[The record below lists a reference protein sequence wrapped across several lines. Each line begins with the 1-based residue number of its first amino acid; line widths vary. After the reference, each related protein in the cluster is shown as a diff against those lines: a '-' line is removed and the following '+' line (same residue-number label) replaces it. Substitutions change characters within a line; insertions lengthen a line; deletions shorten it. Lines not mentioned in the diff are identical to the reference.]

1 MLDIIENDLLKKHL
15 PSVTYLRL
23 DGGVQA
29 SNRHEIVTKF
39 NNDPSIDV
47 LLLTTQVSLIFSTD
61 VSALSKITKFSITGW
76 RIGTEFDGSRYG
88 YLCGA

>member
-23 DGGVQA
+23 DGSVPA

-47 LLLTTQVSLIFSTD
+47 LLLTTQVQNFVLLLLHILLNIIISHRLVVWD
-61 VSALSKITKFSITGW
+61 
-76 RIGTEFDGSRYG
+76 
-88 YLCGA
+88 

>member
-23 DGGVQA
+23 DGSVPA

-47 LLLTTQVSLIFSTD
+47 LLLTTQVQNFVLF
-61 VSALSKITKFSITGW
+61 LLHFLFNKILCTGRW
-76 RIGTEFDGSRYG
+76 FGIEFDWS
-88 YLCGA
+88 